1 MASARDLGCVLT
13 WVGTEAGGRK
23 PSHPGIGQFLSG
35 VVLVP
40 PLGLKPAKLQEGS
53 DLGVAMASACV
64 AAPPNGQGPAAEPS
78 PLRAAQGENTH
89 CGASSTWSTV
99 VTASALPG
107 REERGTGYR
116 QVGTR
121 PGSREIGACCTLELS
136 QRAWPR
142 GVPPGGMLQR
152 ARSPAMQH
160 QYSQRSQMDQG
171 GLSRREDHGA
181 PRKEERREFISRRHH
196 HHLHPALS
204 PSSPTPAM
212 LPKPCGASCW

>member
-1 MASARDLGCVLT
+1 MIARNLRGWGVLVTAAILASARDLGCVLT

-64 AAPPNGQGPAAEPS
+64 TASPNGQGPAAEPS
-78 PLRAAQGENTH
+78 PLRAARGENTH

-121 PGSREIGACCTLELS
+121 PGSREMRSMLHIGAIPAGVAQRGTTGGDASTCPQPSNAASILTAGPDGPGRPLS
-136 QRAWPR
+136 PGRPR
-142 GVPPGGMLQR
+142 GP
-152 ARSPAMQH
+152 
-160 QYSQRSQMDQG
+160 
-171 GLSRREDHGA
+171 
-181 PRKEERREFISRRHH
+181 
-196 HHLHPALS
+196 
-204 PSSPTPAM
+204 
-212 LPKPCGASCW
+212 